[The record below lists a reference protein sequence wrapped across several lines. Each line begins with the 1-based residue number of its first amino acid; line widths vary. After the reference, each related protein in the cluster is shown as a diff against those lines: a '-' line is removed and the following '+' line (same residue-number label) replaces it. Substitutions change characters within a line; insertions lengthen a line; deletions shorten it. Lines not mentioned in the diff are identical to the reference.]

1 MTAYLLPIT
10 MENDDLLDNSGIQ
23 QDQRILEMVRWWEIR
38 RIPYNIIVGLSGLLS
53 SFAILSQHPSIK
65 WTEIL
70 WYAALPYGLF
80 ANVAY
85 LAGWVIEILIFYY
98 FNGKLNTS
106 IRNTLLILGT
116 IISIFPFLLGLLLL
130 F

>member
-1 MTAYLLPIT
+1 

-116 IISIFPFLLGLLLL
+116 IISLFPFLLGLLLL